1 MSVNFAPD
9 ITAPLA
15 SFTDPAML
23 PVGEADTVG
32 AIINKIAETNDH
44 IIEDTLGRFIPAS
57 VEIFRMRLCLSNPGY
72 SETFKT
78 SKAR

>member
-1 MSVNFAPD
+1 MLMSVNFAPD
-9 ITAPLA
+9 ITAPLV

-32 AIINKIAETNDH
+32 AIINRIAERKDH

-57 VEIFRMRLCLSNPGY
+57 VENLPNAPLLVQPRILRNLSN
-72 SETFKT
+72 F
-78 SKAR
+78 